1 LKRASTAIL
10 GGVDRSAQPLA
21 CSLDDTELAARLDAW
36 RQVVRRATT
45 CRVGDGRIVARYPNE
60 RQLRDRLRQ
69 LIALERECCSFLHFD
84 VEERPDVIVTELR
97 LPEGLA
103 DATRTRILDVFSRS

>member
-1 LKRASTAIL
+1 
-10 GGVDRSAQPLA
+10 VDRSAQPLA

-36 RQVVRRATT
+36 RTVVRRATT
-45 CRVGDGRIVARYPNE
+45 CRVEDGRIVAGYPNE
-60 RQLRDRLRQ
+60 PQLRDRLQ
-69 LIALERECCSFLHFD
+69 ELIALERECCSFLHFD

-103 DATRTRILDVFSRS
+103 DAARTRILKVFGTS

>member
-1 LKRASTAIL
+1 MKRASTAIL

-21 CSLDDTELAARLDAW
+21 CSLDDTELAARLAAW
-36 RQVVRRATT
+36 RQVVVRATT
-45 CRVGDGRIVARYPNE
+45 RRVEDGRIVAAYPNDAE
-60 RQLRDRLRQ
+60 LLDRLRE

-97 LPEGLA
+97 LPAGLGRE
-103 DATRTRILDVFSRS
+103 TRARILDVFG